1 MVNILH
7 KSVTVSL
14 PKLSLVAELR
24 RAIVKD
30 HLSLVYLPQV
40 NLRTG
45 RITGVEALAR
55 WYHLE
60 LGWIPPSEFIPLA
73 EETGFIM
80 PLTLW
85 VANAALR
92 QLESWHQEGLA
103 MNISINISAANL
115 QATEFPEQV
124 RGLLARYV
132 VPYPRLGIEMAE
144 SAIMTDSECAIAALT
159 QMKEM
164 GLKLALDD
172 FGTGCSALSYLARL
186 PIDEVKID
194 RPFIKN
200 VSSHKNNRIIV
211 QAIINLAHDLGL
223 RVVAE
228 GVETQ
233 AEKDLLLELRCDEAQ
248 GFYFTQP
255 LPAAELMVWLREHC
269 CQAGDDLRC
278 LRQML

>member
-60 LGWIPPSEFIPLA
+60 LGWIPPSEFIPFA

-92 QLESWHQEGLA
+92 QLEYWHQEGLA

-124 RGLLARYV
+124 RGLLA
-132 VPYPRLGIEMAE
+132 
-144 SAIMTDSECAIAALT
+144 
-159 QMKEM
+159 
-164 GLKLALDD
+164 
-172 FGTGCSALSYLARL
+172 
-186 PIDEVKID
+186 
-194 RPFIKN
+194 
-200 VSSHKNNRIIV
+200 
-211 QAIINLAHDLGL
+211 
-223 RVVAE
+223 
-228 GVETQ
+228 
-233 AEKDLLLELRCDEAQ
+233 
-248 GFYFTQP
+248 
-255 LPAAELMVWLREHC
+255 
-269 CQAGDDLRC
+269 
-278 LRQML
+278 